1 MNEKAML
8 LILKLQEAFRDV
20 KLGNGVGLYEAL
32 EIDSYSRDEMREKA
46 RERDEKDNW
55 ERLGPNEL
63 RGTLVALGYLD
74 PEGMR
79 FYLPAYLRAEI
90 ISPFIDDLLPT
101 LVITVRLNAE
111 DGPLSLLTDSQR
123 AVVRDCLIHIMQER
137 TDSPDEDVIC
147 QAVQETWLGFL
158 DQKSRE

>member
-1 MNEKAML
+1 VTDGRKKVNEKAML

-101 LVITVRLNAE
+101 LVLKQAYPIPSRSYLRSRSRPHPAASAGRSFRIQVRH
-111 DGPLSLLTDSQR
+111 
-123 AVVRDCLIHIMQER
+123 CY
-137 TDSPDEDVIC
+137 
-147 QAVQETWLGFL
+147 
-158 DQKSRE
+158 